1 MSKALKIKTY
11 KMMVKQAVVY
21 RSKTWTMT
29 EMDVKR
35 LGTRER
41 KTLRTYG
48 SVVQQGK
55 WRIRT
60 NQELRKLYKD
70 LDIEADIKKR
80 LEWIGHVV
88 RMEQG
93 RTVMKI
99 FESRPE
105 GSRRGRSRLRW
116 MEDVEKDLWQKKVK
130 GW

>member
-21 RSKTWTMT
+21 RSETWTMT

-41 KTLRTYG
+41 KTLRIYG